1 MKCFRD
7 QGLHDGREKV
17 GLEGE
22 AGKNDRSIC
31 STEFGPRGASR
42 RGVARILIVDP
53 VPTSRRALAKVLA
66 GSDRALATAD
76 GIVAALDSIRISEP
90 ALILVSRDLRG
101 EDGLELLRRLQ
112 SSHPQ
117 IERVLVVE
125 GESGGDIRRAI
136 AEADLAFVVRKPW
149 HPESLRQT
157 VSDVLASGRR
167 PQESWRTLPAGVGLA
182 RSPRSTYFA
191 SGQSSGRIHSLSRA
205 LLTRLNS
212 CERETEILRL
222 LHVELGSVWGLRRW
236 LWVGE
241 KPFRSIR
248 IGGQSPH
255 RVEVA
260 ESRLDAAEWN
270 ELERLHRRFDGNP
283 LDRSAAAGCGRG
295 DAVLGMTVFLGTHGR
310 LFGLAWA
317 DPRNVDLLIPLLG
330 ELQPGLRNALQR
342 VLDAESRA
350 QAARRLA
357 RRVSDDLRGPAG
369 ALAHAVDRLRR
380 EAERSGAPSVWLE
393 QVSAES
399 RRVVE
404 AVAHFESEL
413 NMDSVHRVAS

>member
-1 MKCFRD
+1 
-7 QGLHDGREKV
+7 
-17 GLEGE
+17 
-22 AGKNDRSIC
+22 
-31 STEFGPRGASR
+31 
-42 RGVARILIVDP
+42 VDP
-53 VPTSRRALAKVLA
+53 VPASRRALAEVLA
-66 GSDRALATAD
+66 GSDRALATVDGLAD
-76 GIVAALDSIRISEP
+76 ALDSIRASQP

-112 SSHPQ
+112 SSHPE
-117 IERVLVVE
+117 IERVLVME
-125 GESGGDIRRAI
+125 GGSGEDVRRAI
-136 AEADLAFVVRKPW
+136 VGADLAFVVRKPW

-157 VSDVLASGRR
+157 VSDILAAGRR
-167 PQESWRTLPAGVGLA
+167 PQSFWRTLPAGAGLGP
-182 RSPRSTYFA
+182 SPRSTSFA
-191 SGQSSGRIHSLSRA
+191 SGQPSGRIHSLAHA

-222 LHVELGSVWGLRRW
+222 LHVGLGSVCRLRRW

-248 IGGQSPH
+248 IGGRSPS

-260 ESRLDAAEWN
+260 ECRLDGEEWD
-270 ELERLHRRFDGNP
+270 ELERLRRRLDENP
-283 LDRSAAAGCGRG
+283 LGRSGAAGSGRG
-295 DAVLGMTVFLGTHGR
+295 DTVLGITVFLGTHGR

-317 DPRNVDLLIPLLG
+317 DPRDADQLLRLLR
-330 ELQPGLRNALQR
+330 ELQPGLQNALYR
-342 VLDAESRA
+342 VLEAESRA

-369 ALAHAVDRLRR
+369 VLVHAVDRLRL
-380 EAERSGAPSVWLE
+380 EAERSGVPSVWLE

-399 RRVVE
+399 HRVME

-413 NMDSVHRVAS
+413 IVEPVHRVAS